1 MAQATT
7 PAVTAEINSEIC
19 TLVPPPLRP
28 LFDSQAHALPAL
40 QATCQKIL
48 NMSGDTSSPDALAQV
63 ISRDPGLTCKVLQI
77 ANGIAYSPQQTI
89 TSVTHAVTWL
99 GLDTV
104 RTLVATAQLMEHLKQ
119 EPDRRPIL
127 GRLIAKALFAS
138 THAAELGA
146 AMNYP
151 HPGQLFSAALLYS
164 FADLV
169 IAYQTPDLFEQ
180 LAEARTPADEAAIL
194 GVSKAR
200 FATALART
208 WVLPT
213 GLVDLIGTPTPV
225 VETRWQTNQQIFV
238 GLVAGANNLVSA
250 LADSSK
256 PSVADRIRRTLQQGT
271 ALPERNLQEA
281 LTRAFDKGRQLSRS
295 VGIMETVLTHASASA
310 PTPTPTL
317 TPAISLPKIEVQ
329 SPRNQPASR
338 PTVPPIQ
345 AHPFETL
352 ERFQTSLLAAKDFNS
367 LLSILV
373 NALHDDGGFTRVALA
388 LLNPG
393 DTDQLLGR
401 VVVGVDADTATQ
413 YLSSFTG
420 SLSADHPLFLQIL
433 KRHDPLLVSNVSPEN
448 LQSLHSMFVSTWQ
461 TSSAVLAPIRIG
473 HRPIGLLY
481 SDRSPH
487 ATQVSPHDLQS
498 FQLFFGQA
506 ILSLNRMAGVL

>member
-7 PAVTAEINSEIC
+7 PVMTAEIHDDIC
-19 TLVPPPLRP
+19 ALVPPPLRP
-28 LFDSQAHALPAL
+28 LFDPQTHALPAL

-48 NMSGDTSSPDALAQV
+48 NMSGDTSSPDTLAHV

-89 TSVTHAVTWL
+89 TSVSHAVTWL

-119 EPDRRPIL
+119 EPDRRPVL

-151 HPGQLFSAALLYS
+151 QPGQLFSAALLYS

-180 LAEARTPADEAAIL
+180 LAEARTPAAEAAIL

-213 GLVDLIGTPTPV
+213 GLVDLIGAPTPAT
-225 VETRWQTNQQIFV
+225 ETRWQTNQQIFV

-256 PSVADRIRRTLQQGT
+256 PSAADRIRRTLQQGT

-295 VGIMETVLTHASASA
+295 VGIMETVLAHASASA
-310 PTPTPTL
+310 PTL
-317 TPAISLPKIEVQ
+317 TPAIPPPKIQVQ
-329 SPRNQPASR
+329 SPRDQPARR

-352 ERFQTSLLAAKDFNS
+352 ERFQTSLLAAKDLNS

-401 VVVGVDADTATQ
+401 VVVGVDADTPTL

-433 KRHDPLLVSNVSPEN
+433 KRHDPLLVSNVSAEN
-448 LQSLHSMFVSTWQ
+448 PQSLHSTFVSTWH

-473 HRPIGLLY
+473 NRPIGLLY
-481 SDRSPH
+481 SDRGPL

>member
-1 MAQATT
+1 MTQATA
-7 PAVTAEINSEIC
+7 PVVTSEINSEIC
-19 TLVPPPLRP
+19 ALVPPSLRP
-28 LFDSQAHALPAL
+28 LFDPQAHALPAL

-48 NMSGDTSSPDALAQV
+48 NMTGDTSSPDSLAQV

-119 EPDRRPIL
+119 EPDRRPVL
-127 GRLIAKALFAS
+127 SRLIAKALFAS
-138 THAAELGA
+138 THAYELGT

-151 HPGQLFSAALLYS
+151 QPGQIFSAALLYS

-169 IAYQTPDLFEQ
+169 IAYQTPDLFEL
-180 LAEARTPADEAAIL
+180 LAEAQTPAAEAAIL
-194 GVSKAR
+194 GVTKTR

-213 GLVDLIGTPTPV
+213 GLVDLIGAPKPTM
-225 VETRWQTNQQIFV
+225 ETRWQTPQQIFV
-238 GLVAGANNLVSA
+238 GLVAGANDLISA
-250 LADSSK
+250 MADSSK
-256 PSVADRIRRTLQQGT
+256 PAVADRIRRTLQQGT
-271 ALPERNLQEA
+271 SLPERSLQEA

-295 VGIMETVLTHASASA
+295 VGIMEIVLAQASASV
-310 PTPTPTL
+310 PTL
-317 TPAISLPKIEVQ
+317 NPAISPPKKTQVQ
-329 SPRNQPASR
+329 PPSDQPASQ
-338 PTVPPIQ
+338 TIPPIQ
-345 AHPFETL
+345 AHPLETL
-352 ERFQTSLLAAKDFNS
+352 EKFQTSLLAAKDLNS

-373 NALHDDGGFTRVALA
+373 NALHDYGGFTRVALA

-401 VVVGVDADTATQ
+401 VFVGVGADAPTQ

-420 SLSADHPLFLQIL
+420 SLSTDHPLFLQIL
-433 KRHDPLLVSNVSPEN
+433 KRHDPLLVSNVSAEEPH
-448 LQSLHSMFVSTWQ
+448 SLHPIFISTWQ

-473 HRPIGLLY
+473 NRPIGLLY
-481 SDRSPH
+481 SDRGPH
-487 ATQVSPHDLQS
+487 SFQISRHDLQS

-506 ILSLNRMAGVL
+506 ILSLNRLAGVL

>member
-1 MAQATT
+1 MTQAMT
-7 PAVTAEINSEIC
+7 PVLNSEANSDIC
-19 TLVPPPLRP
+19 ALVPPPLRP
-28 LFDSQAHALPAL
+28 LFDPQAHALPAL

-48 NMSGDTSSPDALAQV
+48 NMTGDTSSPDSLAKV

-119 EPDRRPIL
+119 DPDRRPVL
-127 GRLIAKALFAS
+127 SRLIAKALFAS
-138 THAAELGA
+138 THAAELGT

-180 LAEARTPADEAAIL
+180 LAEARTPAAEAAIL
-194 GVSKAR
+194 GVPKAR

-208 WVLPT
+208 WILPT
-213 GLVDLIGTPTPV
+213 GLVDLIGAPTPV
-225 VETRWQTNQQIFV
+225 VETRWKTPQQIFV
-238 GLVAGANNLVSA
+238 GLVAGANDLVSA
-250 LADSSK
+250 MVDSSK
-256 PSVADRIRRTLQQGT
+256 PAVADQLRRTLQQGT
-271 ALPERNLQEA
+271 SLPERSFQEA

-295 VGIMETVLTHASASA
+295 VGIMEVVLAQASASV
-310 PTPTPTL
+310 PVL
-317 TPAISLPKIEVQ
+317 TPAISTPKIQVQ
-329 SPRNQPASR
+329 PPRDQPASQ
-338 PTVPPIQ
+338 TIPPIQ

-352 ERFQTSLLAAKDFNS
+352 EKFQTSLLAAKDLNS

-373 NALHDDGGFTRVALA
+373 NALHDYGGFTRVALA

-401 VVVGVDADTATQ
+401 VFVGVGADAPTQ

-420 SLSADHPLFLQIL
+420 SLSTDHPLFLQIL
-433 KRHDPLLVSNVSPEN
+433 KRHDPLLVSNVSIEEPH
-448 LQSLHSMFVSTWQ
+448 SLHPMFISTWQ

-473 HRPIGLLY
+473 NRPIGLLY
-481 SDRSPH
+481 GDRGPRSVQISPY
-487 ATQVSPHDLQS
+487 DLQS
-498 FQLFFGQA
+498 FHLFFGQA
-506 ILSLNRMAGVL
+506 ILSLNRLAGVL